1 MDYLLYIFYV
11 IDSIKVYNMKYIN
24 EFSGECGIYCI
35 RNLVNNHLY
44 IGSSIMLTKRYK
56 EHRLKLSTNKH
67 HCIILQNA
75 INKYG
80 IDNFEFVVLK
90 TYDNISDRDLRFTE
104 GMLIRLFKSE
114 YNICKYP
121 EVSGKPN
128 YKRKLDKE
136 WIYNLHKDNNYKHTN
151 NVEIYNKVVEKNKNT
166 ATHVILIK
174 DSKKFKFTTVK
185 EACLFLGLKSNST
198 ANLIKRCNKLNYTFN
213 IISTQKRKVQI
224 IEPNNTIRIFNSAGE
239 CDRYYHLWRG
249 CTSNAICHLQGK
261 LFENYAAYI

>member
-1 MDYLLYIFYV
+1 
-11 IDSIKVYNMKYIN
+11 MKYIN
-24 EFSGECGIYCI
+24 EFSGECGIYYI
-35 RNLVNNHLY
+35 RNLINNHLY

-67 HCIILQNA
+67 HCTALQNA

-90 TYDNISDRDLRFTE
+90 VYTDISDKNLRLIE

-128 YKRKLDKE
+128 YKRKLDKV
-136 WIYNLHKDNNYKHTN
+136 WVFNLHKNNNYKHSN

-166 ATHVILIK
+166 ATKIILNK
-174 DSKKFKFTTVK
+174 DSNNIEFNTVK
-185 EACLFLGLKSNST
+185 EACIYLGLKSHCLDNVQ
-198 ANLIKRCNKLNYTFN
+198 KRCNKLGYTLK
-213 IISTQKRKVQI
+213 IEQTQKKKVRV
-224 IEPNNTIRIFNSAGE
+224 IEPNNIIRDFNSAGE
-239 CDRYYHLWRG
+239 CDRFYNLWRG
-249 CTSNAICHLQGK
+249 CTSNSICHLQGK
-261 LFENYAAYI
+261 LFENYAFYI